1 MMTGGAVSGLR
12 RAVET
17 ESAGDSVERCAD
29 GLAGGDV
36 VPVSGELAAAKIK
49 APVATADT
57 QTVAA
62 AMRLRCRERG
72 DIALGGSA
80 NEAGAYG
87 LTLAE
92 SCQRPGRP
100 GAGRVA

>member
-17 ESAGDSVERCAD
+17 ESADDSVERSAD

-36 VPVSGELAAAKIK
+36 VPISGELAAAKIN

-57 QTVAA
+57 QTMAA
-62 AMRLRCRERG
+62 AMRLRCRERRG
-72 DIALGGSA
+72 IALGGV
-80 NEAGAYG
+80 GK
-87 LTLAE
+87 
-92 SCQRPGRP
+92 
-100 GAGRVA
+100 RVGSLWLDTR

>member
-17 ESAGDSVERCAD
+17 EFADDSVERCAD
-29 GLAGGDV
+29 GLAGGDE

-49 APVATADT
+49 APVATVDT

-72 DIALGGSA
+72 DIALGGGGLA

-87 LTLAE
+87 
-92 SCQRPGRP
+92 
-100 GAGRVA
+100 